1 MSIEDSSKLIKE
13 IADRREADDYF
24 EGLLKDPAMRA
35 DMERTER
42 EVDQPHHANQAI
54 NDVVSSQPTIWEEAA
69 QDLGKMP
76 CPELSQETEME
87 R

>member
-1 MSIEDSSKLIKE
+1 MSVEDSANLIKE
-13 IADRREADDYF
+13 IADRKDADDYF
-24 EGLLKDPAMRA
+24 EGLLKDLAIRA
-35 DMERTER
+35 DMERAER
-42 EVDQPHHANQAI
+42 GVDQPHHANQSI

-76 CPELSQETEME
+76 YSELSQETEME